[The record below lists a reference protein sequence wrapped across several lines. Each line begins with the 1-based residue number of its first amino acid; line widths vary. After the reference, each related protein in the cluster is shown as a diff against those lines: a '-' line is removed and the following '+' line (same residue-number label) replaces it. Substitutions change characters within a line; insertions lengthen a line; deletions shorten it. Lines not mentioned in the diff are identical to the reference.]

1 MHNRHGL
8 SKHPL
13 YRVWA
18 GILARCYTLSAAN
31 YNFYGGIG
39 VRVCDLWKNDFTSF
53 YEWALSKGWQKGM
66 QIDKDILAKQK
77 NMPPNMY
84 SPELCS
90 IVTSKENCNTKKSN
104 RVIEYN
110 GVSLNIK
117 QWANKIGINR
127 TTIYLRLKNG
137 WTVEDALTKEIDC
150 NSIKKRIK
158 CITTNEEFD
167 SVSNAARAKK
177 IPACYISGV
186 LTGKHKHSAGLK
198 FEYIK

>member
-1 MHNRHGL
+1 MHNNHGL

-13 YRVWA
+13 YRIWA
-18 GILARCYTLSAAN
+18 GILARCYTPSASN
-31 YNFYGGIG
+31 YSIYGGKG

-53 YEWALSKGWQKGM
+53 YKWALSNGWKKGM
-66 QIDKDILAKQK
+66 QIDKDILAKKK
-77 NMPPNMY
+77 NVAANMY
-84 SPELCS
+84 SPDLCS
-90 IVTSKENCNTKKSN
+90 IVTSKENCNNKKSN

-117 QWANKIGINR
+117 QWASKIGINR
-127 TTIYLRLKNG
+127 VTIYMRLKNG
-137 WTVEDALTKEIDC
+137 WTIEDALTKKIDC

-167 SVSNAARAKK
+167 SISNAAKHKK
-177 IPACYISGV
+177 IPANYISGV
-186 LTGKHKHSAGLK
+186 LTGRHNHVGGLK